1 MPVLTASPCTHP
13 HSRTALAAAALTALL
28 AAPVSADGSAID
40 KIYDPYV
47 QPLERELEYRV
58 IHATTTHTTAHKVG
72 YGQAVNERWFAEIY
86 GVDTTAD
93 NSSDNSS
100 NNGSGLDVVAVEAK
114 WQLTEQ
120 GEFANDWALLFEL
133 ERESSPTIWEATS
146 ALIMLH
152 EWSRWVATVNAG
164 LTYEWGAGLDAE
176 WESAVSAQLKFRHS
190 RALEPGLEI
199 FWAQE
204 TRGIGPVL
212 MGSQRLGG
220 RRSLFWEVGAIA
232 GIDADTP
239 DITLK
244 SSVEFEF

>member
-1 MPVLTASPCTHP
+1 MITLVLRKPAG
-13 HSRTALAAAALTALL
+13 SRNPIHTLIQTLICAAGPALL
-28 AAPVSADGSAID
+28 AAPVSADGSSID
-40 KIYDPYV
+40 RIYDPYV

-58 IHATTTHTTAHKVG
+58 IHDTTAHATVHKLG
-72 YGQAVNERWFAEIY
+72 YGQALSERWFAEVY
-86 GVDTTAD
+86 GVDTDSPDRTSA
-93 NSSDNSS
+93 
-100 NNGSGLDVVAVEAK
+100 LDVVEIEAK

-120 GEFANDWALLFEL
+120 GEFTNDWALLFEL
-133 ERESSPTIWEATS
+133 ERETNATIWEATS

-164 LTYEWGAGLDAE
+164 LTYEWGADLDEE
-176 WESAVSAQLKFRHS
+176 WETAVSAQLKLRHS

-239 DITLK
+239 DITFK